1 MLHIYINRL
10 ATGMG
15 GLLLLL
21 IALLSWWRVI

>member
-15 GLLLLL
+15 GLLLILTVL
-21 IALLSWWRVI
+21 FAWWRVI